1 MSLTHVFKALGD
13 DTRRQI
19 LKLLRARDLTAGEIA
34 AHFAVSWPTISHHL
48 NVLKQA
54 QLVQD
59 YRRGQ
64 NIYYT
69 LNTTVFQEVVAW
81 AMDFAAGA
89 VNVERPATGNGEKGS
104 ERSERPWQRTPQ
116 VKPTTF
122 PGEV

>member
-1 MSLTHVFKALGD
+1 MSLTRVFKALGD
-13 DTRRQI
+13 DTRRRI
-19 LKLLRARDLTAGEIA
+19 LKLLRERDLTAGEIA

-48 NVLKQA
+48 SVLKQA

-81 AMDFAAGA
+81 AMDFAADAATEG
-89 VNVERPATGNGEKGS
+89 RPPAGDDEKGS
-104 ERSERPWQRTPQ
+104 ERSEKSWQRTIQ
-116 VKPTTF
+116 KPTLF
-122 PGEV
+122 PGKT